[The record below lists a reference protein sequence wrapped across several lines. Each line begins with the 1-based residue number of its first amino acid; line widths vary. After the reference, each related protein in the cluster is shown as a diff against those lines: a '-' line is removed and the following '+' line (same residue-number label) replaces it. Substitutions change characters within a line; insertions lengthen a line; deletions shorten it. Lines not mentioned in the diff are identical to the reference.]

1 MLLTRQNTPRW
12 LIFLIDLSIIT
23 LSVILAFLLRFNF
36 QIPPSELKPLPQILL
51 YMVLVHG
58 ITFLFARTY
67 AGIIRYTSTADAL
80 RVSLTLL
87 AGSIIFALTNVGTY
101 LYDGFFFIPFS
112 VIIIELL
119 AGTLGM
125 VTFRIIVKMAYIE
138 FQHPSRDTADVII
151 YGAGEAGI
159 TAKRVLSQDTD
170 TKYSIKAFIDED
182 PAKIGKKLEGVDILP
197 PSALEKLL
205 SDGKISQVI
214 LAITAIDAIKKQ
226 AIVDRCLEF
235 NTRVLAVPPMIRW
248 INGEL
253 SFKQI
258 RNIGIEE
265 LLERDEISLDEEK
278 IASEL
283 RGRVVMITGAAGS
296 IGSEIVRQVG
306 QYAPGLMVLVD
317 QAETPLHFLEL
328 ECNALFPDVPCRFIL
343 SDIRNRQRSEQIFKE
358 HIPDIVYHA
367 AAYKHVPVMEQ
378 NPHEAIL
385 TNVMGT
391 KIMADLAV
399 RYHVKK
405 FIMVSTDKAVNP
417 TGVMGASKR
426 IAEIYTQSLNGTD
439 STRFI
444 TTRFGNVL
452 GSSGSVIPIFR
463 QQIEKG
469 GPLTITHPEV
479 TRFFMTIHE
488 ACHLV
493 LEAGSMGKGGEI
505 FLFDMGQPVRIL
517 DLAKKMIQLSG
528 LELGKDIQISF
539 CGLRPGEKLY
549 EELLN
554 KEENTLPTHHPLIM
568 IARVRE
574 YDPGK
579 VSADVDALIAI
590 ASEPDPYPIVS
601 MMKTLVPEFISQN
614 SDFGKLDRE

>member
-23 LSVILAFLLRFNF
+23 FSVILAFLLRFNF

-51 YMVLVHG
+51 YMVIIRG

-87 AGSIIFALTNVGTY
+87 AGSIVFALTNVGTY
-101 LYDGFFFIPFS
+101 LYAGFFFIPFS
-112 VIIIELL
+112 VIIIDLL
-119 AGTLGM
+119 AGTFGM

-159 TAKRVLSQDTD
+159 TAKRVLSQDSE
-170 TKYSIKAFIDED
+170 TKYSVKAFIDED
-182 PAKIGKKLEGVDILP
+182 PAKIGKKLEGVDIMP
-197 PSALEKLL
+197 PAALEKLL
-205 SDGKISQVI
+205 SGGKISQVI
-214 LAITAIDAIKKQ
+214 LAIPAIDAVKKQ
-226 AIVDRCLEF
+226 AIVDRCLQF
-235 NTRVLAVPPMIRW
+235 NTRVLAVPPVIRW

-265 LLERDEISLDEEK
+265 LLERDEIRLDEEK

-306 QYAPGLMVLVD
+306 QYTPGLMVLVD

-328 ECNALFPDVPCRFIL
+328 ECNALFPDVPCRFVL
-343 SDIRNRQRSEQIFKE
+343 SDIRNGQRSEQIFKE

-391 KIMADLAV
+391 KIMADLAIQ
-399 RYHVKK
+399 YHVKK

-439 STRFI
+439 GTRFI

-574 YDPGK
+574 YDPEK
-579 VSADVDALIAI
+579 VAAGVDALIAL
-590 ASEPDPYPIVS
+590 AAEPDPYPIVS
-601 MMKTLVPEFISQN
+601 MMKNLVPEFISQN
-614 SDFGKLDRE
+614 SDFGKLDS